1 MVTLSRQRCR
11 VPSSV
16 RMRALPEVEEEDVG
30 WWAHGLGGENDHQHQ
45 DVPQHPDGYEQAK
58 GAHSKKNK
66 IEIIFKKGIDLTTW
80 LFVDYLATLLL
91 D

>member
-66 IEIIFKKGIDLTTW
+66 IEIIF
-80 LFVDYLATLLL
+80 
-91 D
+91 